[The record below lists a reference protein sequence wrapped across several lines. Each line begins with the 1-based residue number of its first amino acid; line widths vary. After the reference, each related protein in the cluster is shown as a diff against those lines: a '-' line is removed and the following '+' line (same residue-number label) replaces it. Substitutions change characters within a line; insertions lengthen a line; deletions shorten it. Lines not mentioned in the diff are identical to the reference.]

1 MHITVYRRL
10 CSSNTVYALLFRHRR
25 TPPPYPVRK
34 KAKQPYLSSLFLAN
48 VCSSLLFHGTRHRA
62 TFFPQHCHRLSRDS
76 LDSFASTVFFLPP
89 VFFFSLFV
97 PVSFSVFLYSTRF
110 SPPPAAAHHVL
121 QYRRA
126 ASGVTP
132 VIRDGPDEAFIIL
145 SEGSLSIRQHTV
157 IIQSNG

>member
-1 MHITVYRRL
+1 M
-10 CSSNTVYALLFRHRR
+10 YALLFRHRR
-25 TPPPYPVRK
+25 TAPPYPIRK
-34 KAKQPYLSSLFLAN
+34 KAKQLYLSSLFLAN
-48 VCSSLLFHGTRHRA
+48 VCLSLLLHGTRHRA

-110 SPPPAAAHHVL
+110 SPSFPPPVAHHVL